1 MAVKISPSILA
12 APLAHLAQAAR
23 DIEAAECELIH
34 IDVMDGHFVPALTF
48 GDQITAAI
56 AAETKVPLD
65 VHLMVARPEIEAPKY
80 YALKPQIITFH
91 YEATTAPIRLAEQIR
106 AQGIRAGI
114 ALNPRT
120 PVAALADI
128 VPAFDVVLFMSIE
141 PGFYGQKFIESS
153 WSRLAELNK
162 LKNREH
168 AAGRKLELEID
179 GGVSDQNAA
188 ALVQGGV
195 DILVSGSYLFKGD
208 MKERVRKLKEAK

>member
-1 MAVKISPSILA
+1 VAVKISPSILA
-12 APLAHLAQAAR
+12 APLAHLGRAAHE
-23 DIEAAECELIH
+23 IEAAECELIH

-80 YALKPQIITFH
+80 YTLKPQIITFH

-106 AQGIRAGI
+106 AHGIRAGI
-114 ALNPRT
+114 AINPRT
-120 PVAALADI
+120 PIAAIADI
-128 VPAFDVVLFMSIE
+128 VLAFDLVLFMSIE

-153 WSRLAELNK
+153 WPRLAELNS
-162 LKNREH
+162 LKKREH
-168 AAGRKLELEID
+168 AAGRKLEIEID
-179 GGVSDQNAA
+179 GGVSDENAG
-188 ALVQGGV
+188 ALIRGGV

-208 MKERVRKLKEAK
+208 MKERVQKLKGAR